1 MWNVSDHF
9 PVQKS
14 KQTNRPDTMQKNLTT
29 LFSNSI
35 SGSTNSNLAK
45 QAQIFLVFSD
55 CKIGFRLDLFI
66 FGTKTATWTIKNR
79 AVCLCG
85 ICLTWLKETRYK
97 GTYSL
102 NSFCSLR
109 SSRKFGRN
117 AYSCFFVNYDTWVL
131 AGRDLHVCVCRCA
144 FCSHICFYILWFSL
158 QDLSFQISDNT
169 GLASSFREK
178 PRAQGEPESTNKV
191 VSDWDSQMTLWTLH
205 RMSAYQLYFQMCSLQ
220 LASLLTS
227 IVFKLPGLW

>member
-1 MWNVSDHF
+1 
-9 PVQKS
+9 
-14 KQTNRPDTMQKNLTT
+14 MQKNLTT
-29 LFSNSI
+29 LLSNGI
-35 SGSTNSNLAK
+35 AGSTNSNLAK

-55 CKIGFRLDLFI
+55 CKIGFCLDLFI
-66 FGTKTATWTIKNR
+66 FGTKTATWTIKSK

-102 NSFCSLR
+102 NSLFS
-109 SSRKFGRN
+109 KFLETGKKCLQSFLYYV
-117 AYSCFFVNYDTWVL
+117 ACVL
-131 AGRDLHVCVCRCA
+131 AGRDLHVCVRVRVCMCRCA

-158 QDLSFQISDNT
+158 RDLSFQISDNT

-178 PRAQGEPESTNKV
+178 PRAHGEPESTSKV
-191 VSDWDSQMTLWTLH
+191 VSGWDSQVTLWTLH
-205 RMSAYQLYFQMCSLQ
+205 RMSACQLYFQMCSRQ

-227 IVFKLPGLW
+227 IVFKCPGLW